1 MALAGYKFKW
11 EAEAPEQT
19 TRHGRTWTR
28 MSDNSLLAA
37 VVRDVLCKV
46 FDVSRIKVWIP
57 VDSNGGVVGVSM
69 ADACFDELESLA
81 EVVGEK
87 LPAYTVHTWHEDVAT
102 KEKAV
107 AVTWND
113 ARPETRAMYVLVTD
127 DPHSHKNGVH
137 KVSGNG
143 RLAYSVNP
151 APHRT
156 PGQTDIVVESVAAID
171 RAWGLFLSGKI
182 KPVANLANY
191 NPPTGFVLSR
201 EFGLGEVVCVNGS
214 GPYEVTIDTHRGE
227 RKTFTWDPTHDRKAT
242 PRESA
247 TMAYRVALTM
257 RQKWMTD
264 GFGRPTAAYV
274 EACGVVAATWVEY
287 AAREALTV
295 SDLLTHVRLRMS
307 LT

>member
-1 MALAGYKFKW
+1 
-11 EAEAPEQT
+11 
-19 TRHGRTWTR
+19 
-28 MSDNSLLAA
+28 LAA

-46 FDVSRIKVWIP
+46 FDVSRIKLWIP
-57 VDSNGGVVGVSM
+57 VNSDGGVVGVSM
-69 ADACFDELESLA
+69 AGACFNGLELLA
-81 EVVGEK
+81 EVVGGK
-87 LPAYTVHTWHEDVAT
+87 LPAYTVHTWREDTAT
-102 KEKAV
+102 KEDAGI
-107 AVTWND
+107 VTWND
-113 ARPETRAMYVLVTD
+113 AHPGTKTVFVLVTN
-127 DPHSHKNGVH
+127 DPYPHKNGVY
-137 KVSGNG
+137 KVSGDG
-143 RLAYSVNP
+143 RLAYSINP

-156 PGQTDIVVESVAAID
+156 PGQTEIMVGSVAAID

-182 KPVANLANY
+182 NPATSFANH

-201 EFGLGEVVCVNGS
+201 EFGLGEVVCVNGA

-227 RKTFTWDPTHDRKAT
+227 RKTFTWDPAHDRKAT

-247 TMAYRVALTM
+247 TMAHRVALTM

-274 EACGVVAATWVEY
+274 EACGVVAATWVEH